1 MPEKQPLSVLIVT
14 GSSSTASLLS
24 GLLPGDA
31 YSPIIS
37 CNNAGQCRRLLCSQ
51 QFDMI
56 LVDTPLSDE
65 FGTQLALELVE
76 NRFCSVIILVRNT
89 SFDQVAGQ
97 VEDSGVLT
105 VLKPTTREELYR
117 AIKLAAATRSRLLSA
132 ERQTVSLKEKMDEI
146 RLINRAKW
154 VLISKMGMSEPD
166 AHRYIEKQA
175 MDTRAPRVAIAQSVL
190 KKFNL
195 S

>member
-1 MPEKQPLSVLIVT
+1 MQEKPPLSVLIVT

-24 GLLPGDA
+24 GILPGDA
-31 YSPIIS
+31 FSPILS
-37 CNNAGQCRRLLCSQ
+37 CSNAGQCRRLLSSQ
-51 QFDMI
+51 QFDI
-56 LVDTPLSDE
+56 LIIDAPLSDE

-76 NRFCSVIILVRNT
+76 NRFCSVIILTKNT

-117 AIKLAAATRSRLLSA
+117 AVKLAAATRSRLITA
-132 ERQTVSLKEKMDEI
+132 ERQTVSLKEKMEEI
-146 RLINRAKW
+146 RLVNRAKW
-154 VLISKMGMSEPD
+154 ALISKQGMSEPD

-175 MDTRAPRVAIAQSVL
+175 MDTRASRASVAKDVL

-195 S
+195 G

>member
-1 MPEKQPLSVLIVT
+1 MPERQPLSVLIVT

-31 YSPIIS
+31 FSPIIS
-37 CNNAGQCRRLLCSQ
+37 CNNAGQCRRLLSSQ
-51 QFDMI
+51 QFDMLI
-56 LVDTPLSDE
+56 VDTPLSDE
-65 FGTQLALELVE
+65 FGTELALELVE
-76 NRFCSVIILVRNT
+76 NRFCSVLILVKNT

-117 AIKLAAATRSRLLSA
+117 AVKLAAATRSRLLSA

-154 VLISKMGMSEPD
+154 ALISKMGMSEPD

-175 MDTRAPRVAIAQSVL
+175 MDTRTPRIAIAQSVL

>member
-1 MPEKQPLSVLIVT
+1 MPEKLPLSVLIVT
-14 GSSSTASLLS
+14 GSSSAASLLS

-31 YSPIIS
+31 FSPIIS
-37 CNNAGQCRRLLCSQ
+37 CGNAGQCRRLLSSQ

-56 LVDTPLSDE
+56 LVDTPLTDE

-76 NRFCSVIILVRNT
+76 NRFCSVILLAKNT
-89 SFDQVAGQ
+89 SFDQVTGQ

-105 VLKPTTREELYR
+105 VLKPTTRDELYR
-117 AIKLAAATRSRLLSA
+117 AVKLAAATRSRLITA

-154 VLISKMGMSEPD
+154 ALISKQGMSEPD

-175 MDTRAPRVAIAQSVL
+175 MDTRTSRVAIAQSVL
-190 KKFNL
+190 KKYSQN
-195 S
+195 

>member
-1 MPEKQPLSVLIVT
+1 MTEKPSLSVLIVT

-24 GLLPGDA
+24 GLLPGDSF
-31 YSPIIS
+31 SPIIS
-37 CNNAGQCRRLLCSQ
+37 CSNAGQCRRLLSSQ

-56 LVDTPLSDE
+56 IIDTPLSDE
-65 FGTQLALELVE
+65 FGSPLALEMVE
-76 NRFCSVIILVRNT
+76 NRFCSVIMLVKND

-97 VEDSGVLT
+97 VEDSGILT
-105 VLKPTTREELYR
+105 VLKPTTRDEIYR
-117 AIKLAAATRSRLLSA
+117 AIKLSAATRSRLISA

-154 VLISKMGMSEPD
+154 ALISRQGMSEPD

-175 MDTRAPRVAIAQSVL
+175 MDTRTPRIAIAQSVL
-190 KKFNL
+190 KKFDL
-195 S
+195 T

>member
-1 MPEKQPLSVLIVT
+1 MPERQPLSVLIIT

-24 GLLPGDA
+24 GLLHGDA
-31 YSPIIS
+31 FSPIIS
-37 CNNAGQCRRLLCSQ
+37 CSNAGQCRRLMSSQ

-56 LVDTPLSDE
+56 IVDTPLSDE

-76 NRFCSVIILVRNT
+76 NRFCSVIILVKNT

-105 VLKPTTREELYR
+105 VLKPTTREEIYR
-117 AIKLAAATRSRLLSA
+117 AVKLAAATRSRLLSA

-154 VLISKMGMSEPD
+154 VLISKMNMSEPD

-175 MDTRAPRVAIAQSVL
+175 MDTRVPRIAVAQSVL